1 MMVTKKNA
9 YHVEV
14 VLTTTTMRST
24 TAFVGVEVVGGAA
37 AVAVGAGGAGA
48 GVAGESGAEGPV
60 GDGVKRCDGGCQGG
74 S

>member
-1 MMVTKKNA
+1 
-9 YHVEV
+9 
-14 VLTTTTMRST
+14 MRST

-37 AVAVGAGGAGA
+37 AVAGAGGAGA

>member
-37 AVAVGAGGAGA
+37 AVVGAGGAGA